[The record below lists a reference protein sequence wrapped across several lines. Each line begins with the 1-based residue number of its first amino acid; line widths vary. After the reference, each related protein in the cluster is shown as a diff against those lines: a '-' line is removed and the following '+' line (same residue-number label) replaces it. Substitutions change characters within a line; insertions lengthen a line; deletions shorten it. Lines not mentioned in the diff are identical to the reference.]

1 MEISHRSKKKGS
13 CNYPFF
19 VLLSL
24 HFLSSHLRMIWLITL
39 AMIEVTMEIITSTGI
54 HLLPVVRR
62 LSDNVYIVTQQ
73 RIWIEKSIKC
83 IILHFNVKYISVCR
97 YENRPLGESSKNART
112 FWWYVKSANAL
123 LLEKVTKLWYN
134 YIYQNQKRYISK
146 LNWYIYQNKMI
157 YTKIKLI
164 YISKL
169 KRYISK

>member
-97 YENRPLGESSKNART
+97 WEPTPRRVFEERMHLLMERQKCKCVT
-112 FWWYVKSANAL
+112 FGKS
-123 LLEKVTKLWYN
+123 
-134 YIYQNQKRYISK
+134 
-146 LNWYIYQNKMI
+146 NKTMV
-157 YTKIKLI
+157 
-164 YISKL
+164 
-169 KRYISK
+169 

>member
-97 YENRPLGESSKNART
+97 YENRPLGESSKNACT

-146 LNWYIYQNKMI
+146 LNWYIYQN
-157 YTKIKLI
+157 
-164 YISKL
+164 
-169 KRYISK
+169 

>member
-97 YENRPLGESSKNART
+97 YENRPSESWGFRVSLRMSGHDETQKFRRK
-112 FWWYVKSANAL
+112 WRVIMPCSL
-123 LLEKVTKLWYN
+123 LIKGKYSDKKVE
-134 YIYQNQKRYISK
+134 II
-146 LNWYIYQNKMI
+146 LNKG
-157 YTKIKLI
+157 
-164 YISKL
+164 
-169 KRYISK
+169 

>member
-1 MEISHRSKKKGS
+1 MTNYRYRFLVCWHFDTSWYNSDRLTMEISHRSKKKGS
-13 CNYPFF
+13 CSYPFF

-83 IILHFNVKYISVCR
+83 IILHFDVKYISVCR
-97 YENRPLGESSKNART
+97 YENRPLGELG
-112 FWWYVKSANAL
+112 F
-123 LLEKVTKLWYN
+123 
-134 YIYQNQKRYISK
+134 
-146 LNWYIYQNKMI
+146 
-157 YTKIKLI
+157 
-164 YISKL
+164 
-169 KRYISK
+169 